1 LLIIEKVDALLS
13 SVTRADIEHLAPAQ
27 RRRLAAVLRHIANLA
42 DPPKQEQP
50 KSGVLADLRRGVR
63 AE

>member
-1 LLIIEKVDALLS
+1 
-13 SVTRADIEHLAPAQ
+13 
-27 RRRLAAVLRHIANLA
+27 VLRHIANLA

-50 KSGVLADLRRGVR
+50 KAGVLADLRRGAR